1 MIDFILYLGKV
12 SVGTALLYLFYQLFL
27 MKETHFRLNRGYL
40 LGSLIIPLLIPL
52 IKNPFLKET
61 TETPFVQILNTI
73 QISGNTNIVE
83 SHVSIWN
90 LLFIVYLVGA
100 LLFTIKLTINFIHLI
115 SVIIKTK
122 PQLIRGV
129 VVKVSKE
136 KISPFSFWKSIYLN
150 PELLEADEIDI
161 IIKHESIHMKQYHTI
176 DIIVIEF
183 LKVMFWF
190 NPFLIM
196 IQKRLKEVHEFAADH
211 YVKNVQKD
219 LESYM
224 FLLCKSTGYPLEI
237 SNNFNKPLILKRMK
251 MMTKKPSNWASTL
264 KVMLAIP
271 LIFGLILVF
280 SIREMSAKAIPDLF
294 NMETEV
300 IVPTTTENGII
311 VNSNTPKVT
320 TESKPIIATSEAPKD
335 TIPKKNIHKANEVDK
350 QASFPGGMDKLMEY
364 LKNNIQYPAACKEK
378 GVQGIVLVEFVITK
392 KGKIEKVKVLIPVDP
407 DLDAEAKRV
416 ISKMPNWKPAELNGK
431 KVNSIYQIPINFKL
445 Q

>member
-27 MKETHFRLNRGYL
+27 MKETHFRLNRGFL
-40 LGSLIIPLLIPL
+40 IGSLIIPLLIPL
-52 IKNPFLKET
+52 IKNPFLKNG
-61 TETPFVQILNTI
+61 TETPFVQILDTI

-83 SHVSIWN
+83 SHISIWN
-90 LLFIVYLVGA
+90 LLFIVYLVGV
-100 LLFTIKLTINFIHLI
+100 LLFTINLTINFTHLI
-115 SVIIKTK
+115 SVTIKTE

-150 PELLEADEIDI
+150 PDLLEADEIDI

-176 DIIVIEF
+176 DIIFIEF
-183 LKVMFWF
+183 LKVIFWF

-196 IQKRLKEVHEFAADH
+196 IQKALKEVHEFSADQ
-211 YVKNVQKD
+211 YIKNAQKD
-219 LESYM
+219 IESYM
-224 FLLCKSTGYPLEI
+224 FLLSKSTGYPLEI

-271 LIFGLILVF
+271 LLFGLILVF

-294 NMETEV
+294 KMETDV

-320 TESKPIIATSEAPKD
+320 TESKTIIVTSEQPKD
-335 TIPKKNIHKANEVDK
+335 TIPKKILRFNEVDK
-350 QASFPGGMDKLMEY
+350 PASFPGGMDKMMEY
-364 LKNNIQYPAACKEK
+364 LKNNIQYPAVCREK
-378 GVQGIVLVEFVITK
+378 GIQGIVLVEFVITK
-392 KGKIEKVKVLIPVDP
+392 KGKIEKVKVLFPVDP
-407 DLDAEAKRV
+407 ALDAEAKRV
-416 ISKMPNWKPAELNGK
+416 ISKMPKWEPAELNGK
-431 KVNSIYQIPINFKL
+431 KVNSMYQIPINFKL